1 MNNGDWEMEKLTA
14 HEKMLLKVK
23 ALEERKIRREKL
35 KERESK
41 AYAAHN
47 YHRKYNRTKSSNNRR
62 VNRYKF

>member
-1 MNNGDWEMEKLTA
+1 
-14 HEKMLLKVK
+14 MLLTVK

-47 YHRKYNRTKSSNNRR
+47 YHMKYNRTKSSNNRR